1 MTNQPPKSD
10 PRELQGILSRV
21 NNLGT
26 ATERMFSR
34 LYTSFN
40 RRSLLQQQEEKARA
54 LQRRNRRL
62 VAIAKRREADA
73 ERLNGILASIDEG
86 IIMQNMEGRIVLINT
101 AARKL
106 LGGQR
111 NFWESELGTLFDT
124 YRDVTTLDSELSPL
138 GEPTRVQINNRIL
151 GAQVAAV
158 ANEKGTRLGTMI
170 VLRDVTRDALS
181 DRLKDQFITAIS
193 HELRTPMT
201 AIKGMSEV
209 LLGQPGDRPVN
220 RRFLETIG
228 RNVDI
233 LDRMIVE
240 LLDISEM
247 GADAFTV
254 RRDDLNIQDLLWN
267 VVKGMSPEIK
277 RANLDVGIMVRD
289 ARRLRIKGDDQRM
302 RWGLGHLLQ
311 NSIRYTQSG
320 GHIVITAMLENENQV
335 AIQVVDTGVGI
346 SDKDLPHIFERFYRG
361 EPRTSE
367 GELLDLRGLGQ
378 GLFIAR
384 QVAEAH
390 NGYLSVRSTPGEGSV
405 FTMVLPV
412 SQS

>member
-1 MTNQPPKSD
+1 
-10 PRELQGILSRV
+10 
-21 NNLGT
+21 
-26 ATERMFSR
+26 
-34 LYTSFN
+34 
-40 RRSLLQQQEEKARA
+40 
-54 LQRRNRRL
+54 
-62 VAIAKRREADA
+62 
-73 ERLNGILASIDEG
+73 
-86 IIMQNMEGRIVLINT
+86 MQITEGRIVLINT

-124 YRDVTTLDSELSPL
+124 YRDITTLDSELAPL
-138 GEPTRVQINNRIL
+138 GEPTRVQINNKIL

-158 ANEKGTRLGTMI
+158 ANDKGTRLGTMI

-209 LLGQPGDRPVN
+209 LLGQPTDKPVN

-247 GADAFTV
+247 GADAFNV
-254 RRDDLNIQDLLWN
+254 RHDDLNIQDLLWN
-267 VVKGMSPEIK
+267 VVNGVSPEIK
-277 RANLDVGIMVRD
+277 RADLDVGIMVRD
-289 ARRLRIKGDDQRM
+289 ARRLRVKGDDQRM

-320 GHIVITAMLENENQV
+320 GHIVITALLENEEQV

-346 SDKDLPHIFERFYRG
+346 SEKDLPHIFERFYRG

-390 NGYLSVRSTPGEGSV
+390 GGYLSVRSSAGSGSV